1 MTAAA
6 ANVDEWKAQNAHRLI
21 DCRWGCKITSE
32 ACRAYQTRTNRYVIH
47 FQGHRDQYPR
57 ANADYVRCFMPEPC
71 PNLLSDEEAASFEFA
86 ACKAD
91 TSHVHRRSS
100 GHRAR
105 EMNRLVSPS
114 RMLQEGQW
122 HRSLVK
128 L

>member
-1 MTAAA
+1 MTTAVVS
-6 ANVDEWKAQNAHRLI
+6 VDEWKAQNAHRLL

-71 PNLLSDEEAASFEFA
+71 PNLLSDEEVASREFGS
-86 ACKAD
+86 CGTD
-91 TSHVHRRSS
+91 LQRFDRRTRS
-100 GHRAR
+100 HRAR